1 MTYPIA
7 PIKPAAGTTHQI
19 KAAKALE
26 PASKEMWDVMKKSL
40 VLRGRKC
47 PLALLIPLDR
57 IAFIEAR
64 ELLMSPFGFTPDDEP
79 ADKPE
84 DSNSQDLNA
93 MMRQMQEQIQK
104 QFEQLGLNPAGTNLA
119 GFVNPFASFTSAP
132 QESLPPTVV
141 RDTAKKFVQVQGSQ
155 PIGTRDVTVVDNAF
169 EIADLWLN
177 EATVFPATTGNTSQR
192 AVSRL
197 DWVDETLK
205 GWQSTME
212 PLATGLATAISGLLD
227 DAMAQQ
233 SQDSTE
239 SEAIAAPMGAIAGLL
254 RTFIGSLI
262 ATQLGQ
268 AIGSIS
274 ATATGAHD
282 VALPL
287 LDPARPLLIPENIE
301 KWSADLEIP
310 KSEIYLFHALREASI
325 ARLFAHNPW
334 LVSYI
339 RSAIVDYGG
348 GIHIDMEAIQRQAEE
363 AMQNFDPSQLNPE
376 SGENSFSI
384 ALNNGI
390 FTPEETPSQRA
401 ALSKLE
407 TALALVDGWADEV
420 TTLAA
425 GDRLPSLTQLRE
437 MYRRQRATSAPSQ
450 QLFKT
455 LLGLEV
461 RPKLAR
467 EASAFWQ
474 KVRESNGLA
483 ARDNIWSSILP
494 TEQELLDPE
503 KFLASSEIPDDLSG
517 LL

>member
-1 MTYPIA
+1 
-7 PIKPAAGTTHQI
+7 
-19 KAAKALE
+19 
-26 PASKEMWDVMKKSL
+26 
-40 VLRGRKC
+40 
-47 PLALLIPLDR
+47 
-57 IAFIEAR
+57 
-64 ELLMSPFGFTPDDEP
+64 MSPFGFTPDEGDEENG
-79 ADKPE
+79 KPE
-84 DSNSQDLNA
+84 DLNA

-104 QFEQLGLNPAGTNLA
+104 QFEQLGINPA
-119 GFVNPFASFTSAP
+119 GFVNPFAAFAQGSQDALP
-132 QESLPPTVV
+132 QAVV
-141 RDTAKKFVQVQGSQ
+141 RDTAKKFVQAQGSQ
-155 PIGTRDVTVVDNAF
+155 PIGTKDVTVVDNAF

-177 EATVFPATTGNTSQR
+177 EATVFPATSRTTSQR
-192 AVSRL
+192 SVSRL
-197 DWVDETLK
+197 DWVDVTLA
-205 GWQSTME
+205 GWQATME
-212 PLATGLATAISGLLD
+212 PLATGLSSAISSLLD

-233 SQDSTE
+233 SQDVDSG
-239 SEAIAAPMGAIAGLL
+239 EAMAAPMGAIAGLL

-268 AIGSIS
+268 AIGGIS

-282 VALPL
+282 VGLPL

-301 KWSADLEIP
+301 KWSEDLEIP
-310 KSEIYLFHALREASI
+310 KSEIYLFHALREAAV
-325 ARLFAHNPW
+325 ARLFESNPW

-339 RSAIVDYGG
+339 RSAIVDYGR

-363 AMQNFDPSQLNPE
+363 AMQNFDPSHMNPE
-376 SGENSFSI
+376 SNENSFSI

-390 FTPEETPSQRA
+390 FTPEETPAQRA

-425 GDRLPSLTQLRE
+425 GERLPALTQLRE
-437 MYRRQRATSAPSQ
+437 MNRRQRATNAPSQ

-461 RPKLAR
+461 TPKLAR

-474 KVRESNGLA
+474 KVRESKDVA
-483 ARDNIWSSILP
+483 ARDQIWSGILP
-494 TEQELLDPE
+494 SAEELLEAE
-503 KFLASSEIPDDLSG
+503 KFLTSSEIPDDLSG

>member
-1 MTYPIA
+1 
-7 PIKPAAGTTHQI
+7 
-19 KAAKALE
+19 
-26 PASKEMWDVMKKSL
+26 
-40 VLRGRKC
+40 
-47 PLALLIPLDR
+47 
-57 IAFIEAR
+57 
-64 ELLMSPFGFTPDDEP
+64 MSPFGFTPDDDAP
-79 ADKPE
+79 DGNPE
-84 DSNSQDLNA
+84 NLNE
-93 MMRQMQEQIQK
+93 MMRQMQEQIAQ
-104 QFEQLGLNPAGTNLA
+104 QFEQLGINPA
-119 GFVNPFASFTSAP
+119 GFVNPFAAFAQGSHDV
-132 QESLPPTVV
+132 LPPAVV
-141 RDTAKKFVQVQGSQ
+141 RDTAKKFVQAHGSQ
-155 PIGTRDVTVVDNAF
+155 PIGTKDVTVVDNAF

-205 GWQSTME
+205 GWQATME
-212 PLATGLATAISGLLD
+212 PLATGLSSAISTLLD
-227 DAMAQQ
+227 EAVAQQ
-233 SQDSTE
+233 SHDA
-239 SEAIAAPMGAIAGLL
+239 EADNGETMAGPMGAMAGLL

-268 AIGSIS
+268 AIGGIS

-282 VALPL
+282 VGLPL

-301 KWSADLEIP
+301 KLSEGLEIP
-310 KSEIYLFHALREASI
+310 KSEIYLFHALREAAI
-325 ARLFAHNPW
+325 ARLFESNPW

-339 RSAIVDYGG
+339 RSAIVDYGS

-363 AMQNFDPSQLNPE
+363 AMQNFDPSQMNPE
-376 SGENSFSI
+376 SGENSFTI

-390 FTPEETPSQRA
+390 FTPEETPAQRA

-420 TTLAA
+420 TALAA
-425 GDRLPSLTQLRE
+425 GDRLPALTQLRE

-450 QLFKT
+450 QLFKS

-461 RPKLAR
+461 TPKLAR

-474 KVRESNGLA
+474 KIRETKDIA
-483 ARDNIWSSILP
+483 ARDQIWSAILP
-494 TEQELLDPE
+494 SADELLDPE
-503 KFLASSEIPDDLSG
+503 KFLTSTEIPDDLSG

>member
-1 MTYPIA
+1 
-7 PIKPAAGTTHQI
+7 
-19 KAAKALE
+19 
-26 PASKEMWDVMKKSL
+26 
-40 VLRGRKC
+40 
-47 PLALLIPLDR
+47 
-57 IAFIEAR
+57 
-64 ELLMSPFGFTPDDEP
+64 MSPFGFTPDDGED
-79 ADKPE
+79 ANGKPE
-84 DSNSQDLNA
+84 DSNSEDLNA
-93 MMRQMQEQIQK
+93 MMRQMQEQIQR
-104 QFEQLGLNPAGTNLA
+104 QFEQLGINPAGFA
-119 GFVNPFASFTSAP
+119 NPFAAFSKGS
-132 QESLPPTVV
+132 QEVLPPAIV
-141 RDTAKKFVQVQGSQ
+141 RDTAKKFVQQQGSQ
-155 PIGTRDVTVVDNAF
+155 PIGTKDVTVVDNAF

-177 EATVFPATTGNTSQR
+177 EATVFPATTGNTAQR

-205 GWQSTME
+205 GWQATME
-212 PLATGLATAISGLLD
+212 PLATGLSTAISTLLD

-233 SQDSTE
+233 SHDPDAE
-239 SEAIAAPMGAIAGLL
+239 SPEAVSGPMGAIAGLL

-282 VALPL
+282 VGLPL

-301 KWSADLEIP
+301 KWSQDLEIP
-310 KSEIYLFHALREASI
+310 KSEIYLFHALREAAI

-339 RSAIVDYGG
+339 RSAIVDYGR
-348 GIHIDMEAIQRQAEE
+348 GIHIDMDAIQRQAED
-363 AMQNFDPSQLNPE
+363 AMQNFDPSQMSPE
-376 SGENSFSI
+376 SGENSFTI

-390 FTPEETPSQRA
+390 FTPEETPAQRA

-425 GDRLPSLTQLRE
+425 GERLPAIAQLRE

-461 RPKLAR
+461 TPKLAR

-474 KVRESNGLA
+474 KIRETRDIS
-483 ARDNIWSSILP
+483 ARDQIWSAILP
-494 TEQELLDPE
+494 NADELLDPE
-503 KFLASSEIPDDLSG
+503 GFLTSSEIPDDLSG